1 MNLIP
6 LPQKIIEKDGFFLI
20 DHTTAIIMDEA
31 LDDKGLE
38 TAKLLQA
45 EIKKAVA
52 LTLPIKKMQVN
63 SPHLG
68 KSYIWLKLDSR
79 LVKAEAYELAVDT
92 RQIQITAC
100 SNQGILYAV
109 ATLIQ
114 LCKIYH
120 AEINCMEITDE
131 PSFGHR
137 GYMMDVTRGRIPTM
151 KSLKQMVGK
160 LALYKVNQLQ
170 LNMEAC
176 FQFDGL
182 EEVWFQTDSLSHE
195 DILELDR
202 YCDIRGIELVPCL
215 ATFGHMYDLLRS
227 ESFRKY
233 NEMGNEV
240 GEPFTWYHRMRHHTI
255 NVFDPGSIA
264 LIIDLLDQYLPL
276 FRSNK
281 INICCDETF
290 DLGKGKSNAMAEKMS
305 YSEMYLLHVNKLVEH
320 LQKKGKE
327 VLMWADIVLNHP
339 ESMDKISKQVTYLNW
354 YYYYGAKEEK
364 VAFFPQKALRQYV
377 CPSVSGYSRLVNNY
391 DMSFTNIREM
401 ADLGI
406 LYHAEGFLNT
416 DWGDSG
422 HVNMPALALPC
433 MIYGAAQS
441 WNANDD
447 RDFAQVD
454 KIISKVEFGDWSQQ
468 LVGLLR
474 LLAQQDKIIFND
486 MTFFRDYK
494 IYNLPYHDFDTILYE
509 DAKKRIMD
517 ASESELKTAI
527 IRCKEIAVNLIK
539 NGMVVNDSR
548 QDEMAEFLLAAR
560 GVALMQELALV
571 IKRCEYEQNV
581 ELLATPDELAR
592 KLELWFAD
600 YSKAWRMVSR
610 ESELYRIREFI
621 LHICIILRKY
631 DASGERV

>member
-1 MNLIP
+1 MNIIP
-6 LPQKIIEKDGFFLI
+6 LPQKATEKEGSFFI
-20 DHTTAIIMDEA
+20 DHTTAIVMDEA
-31 LDDKGLE
+31 LADKELE

-45 EIKKAVA
+45 EISKAIA
-52 LTLPIKKMQVN
+52 LTLSIRKMPMN

-68 KSYIWLKLDSR
+68 ENHILLRLDDR
-79 LVKAEAYELAVDT
+79 LETAEAYELTVAP
-92 RQIQITAC
+92 RQILLVARDDR
-100 SNQGILYAV
+100 GLLYAA

-114 LCKIYH
+114 LCKMYH
-120 AEINCMEITDE
+120 AEIGCMEICDA
-131 PSFGHR
+131 PSFAHR
-137 GYMMDVTRGRIPTM
+137 GYMMDVTRGRIPTIQN
-151 KSLKQMVGK
+151 LKQMVDK
-160 LALYKVNQLQ
+160 LALYKINQLQ

-176 FQFDGL
+176 FQFEGL

-233 NEMGNEV
+233 SEMGQEV

-276 FRSNK
+276 FRSSQ

-290 DLGKGKSNAMAEKMS
+290 DLGKGKSTPMAEKMS
-305 YSEMYLLHVNKLVEH
+305 YSEMYLLHVNRLVEH
-320 LQKKGKE
+320 LEKKGKT
-327 VLMWADIVLNHP
+327 VMMWADIVLNHC
-339 ESMDKISKQVTYLNW
+339 ESMEKISKRVTYLNW
-354 YYYYGAKEEK
+354 YYYYGAEEEK
-364 VAFFPQKALRQYV
+364 VALFARKALKQYV

-406 LYHAEGFLNT
+406 RYHAEGFLNT

-422 HVNMPALALPC
+422 HVNMPALAVPC

-441 WNANDD
+441 WNANDA
-447 RDFAQVD
+447 RDFAEVD
-454 KIISKVEFGDWSQQ
+454 QIISQVEFGDWSQK

-474 LLAQQDKIIFND
+474 QLAQQDKIIFND
-486 MTFFRDYK
+486 MAFFRDYK
-494 IYNLPYHDFDTILYE
+494 IYNLSYHDFDTVLYE
-509 DAKKRIMD
+509 KAKKTIMET
-517 ASESELKTAI
+517 SEAELKAAI
-527 IRCKEIAVNLIK
+527 ARCREITGGLIK
-539 NGMVVNDSR
+539 NGMALHDSR
-548 QDEMAEFLLAAR
+548 QNEIAEFLLAAR
-560 GVALMQELALV
+560 GVALMQELALM
-571 IKRCEYEQNV
+571 IKRCEYGQDV
-581 ELLATPDELAR
+581 ALLATPEELAR
-592 KLELWFAD
+592 RLELWFVD
-600 YSKAWRMVSR
+600 YCKAWRKASR

-621 LHICIILRKY
+621 LHICIIIRKY
-631 DASGERV
+631 DAS